1 MFLQHPL
8 IYTINAFLTLS
19 FRRNIMA
26 TNYTTSFNINVDDLQ
41 YILKQIKIA
50 EATSIGYTATPLS
63 ILDSIIATY
72 GGDATSAALL
82 PAGLRT
88 VDGTFNN
95 LLIAPTGIP
104 GTPGYNPG
112 TSLFGAADTLFP
124 RLTDPIFQN
133 VNGPGIDFN
142 GDGIIDIINHNYGDA
157 SAAPGTQ
164 IRSVSDVDPRT
175 ISNLIV
181 DMSVNNPAAIAAY
194 LGNPLSLEQF
204 AADHPGKNPVAPGGI
219 VNSNDLEI
227 TNVDLATIPNQ
238 SPDIG
243 LSPGFNSWMTFFG
256 QFFDHGL
263 DLVTK
268 GTNGTVST
276 NGG

>member
-1 MFLQHPL
+1 
-8 IYTINAFLTLS
+8 
-19 FRRNIMA
+19 MA

-50 EATSIGYTATPLS
+50 EATSIGYTATPIS

-95 LLIAPTGIP
+95 LLIAPTGTP

-112 TSLFGAADTLFP
+112 TSQFGAADTLFP
-124 RLTDPIFQN
+124 RLTDPVFQN

-142 GDGIIDIINHNYGDA
+142 GDGIIDVINHNYLDG
-157 SAAPGTQ
+157 STAPGVQ
-164 IRSVSDVDPRT
+164 IKSVVDVDPRT

-194 LGNPLSLEQF
+194 LSNPLSLEQF
-204 AADHPGKNPVAPGGI
+204 AADHPGMNPVAPGGI
-219 VNSNDLEI
+219 VNTNDQEV
-227 TNVDLATIPNQ
+227 TNIDSVFRSWSRFSDQRCQRYRLHTI
-238 SPDIG
+238 
-243 LSPGFNSWMTFFG
+243 
-256 QFFDHGL
+256 
-263 DLVTK
+263 
-268 GTNGTVST
+268 NGR
-276 NGG
+276 